1 LWIFVRFGL
10 IRSDVEHGEGVVVVA
25 KVAAGVGD
33 VGASRE
39 PERVDRQV
47 TC

>member
-25 KVAAGVGD
+25 AGVGD